1 MRKEKEPDRKKRQWA
16 NNSKDRDRYDE
27 DLFEDEE
34 SSRQKKSGVR
44 FHRKRTLKDELMG
57 K

>member
-1 MRKEKEPDRKKRQWA
+1 MRKEKEPDRKKKRD
-16 NNSKDRDRYDE
+16 NNPRDREPYDE
-27 DLFEDEE
+27 NLYEDEE
-34 SSRQKKSGVR
+34 ISRQKKSGVR